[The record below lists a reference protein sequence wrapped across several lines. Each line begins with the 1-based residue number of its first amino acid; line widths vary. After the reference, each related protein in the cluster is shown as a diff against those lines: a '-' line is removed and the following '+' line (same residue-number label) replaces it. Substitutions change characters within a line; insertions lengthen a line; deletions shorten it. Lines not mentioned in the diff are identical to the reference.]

1 MFRTEQDHM
10 RHLGKSDR
18 QPRPGWKKEEKCP
31 YSEGQA
37 LFRCGADGTGF
48 VDTMQVWPDSL
59 PPSALK
65 EYQVS
70 VRAKYKA
77 DLESK
82 AKWNRSPHVR
92 PPIQSHVIRDHV
104 ERLAKEKELAGT
116 QKMMK
121 NRDRMKGAYTSP
133 IKLTRD
139 PRNLRSP
146 SSSPRKKLDM
156 QF

>member
-1 MFRTEQDHM
+1 MATF
-10 RHLGKSDR
+10 
-18 QPRPGWKKEEKCP
+18 
-31 YSEGQA
+31 A
-37 LFRCGADGTGF
+37 LR
-48 VDTMQVWPDSL
+48 
-59 PPSALK
+59 
-65 EYQVS
+65 
-70 VRAKYKA
+70 
-77 DLESK
+77 
-82 AKWNRSPHVR
+82 RSPHVR

>member
-1 MFRTEQDHM
+1 M

-82 AKWNRSPHVR
+82 AKWNRRVHRAPLPCTCR
-92 PPIQSHVIRDHV
+92 PVV
-104 ERLAKEKELAGT
+104 AGGW
-116 QKMMK
+116 Q
-121 NRDRMKGAYTSP
+121 
-133 IKLTRD
+133 
-139 PRNLRSP
+139 
-146 SSSPRKKLDM
+146 
-156 QF
+156 